1 MWQMLL
7 AGTAAQALSGS
18 KASGAGVGV
27 GTAAGGATV
36 SPTSRADF
44 GSQDFSFGNISLAAG
59 KDNTALWI
67 GGAALIV
74 AIAAAVLV
82 VRG

>member
-1 MWQMLL
+1 ML
-7 AGTAAQALSGS
+7 ASTAAQALSGS
-18 KASGAGVGV
+18 KASGAGAG
-27 GTAAGGATV
+27 AATI

-44 GSQDFSFGNISLAAG
+44 GSQDFSFGNISLG
-59 KDNTALWI
+59 SKDKTALWL

-74 AIAAAVLV
+74 ALVGVVLV